1 MNANGLSPEQTRSY
15 QQNGYILVKNVFTKD
30 EARALRREAHEL
42 AERVQQIRSLESTW
56 GSVRASD
63 PAKKTAIAGL
73 HDVQFYSAAFAR
85 MILDPRLTGIAQSIV
100 GPNVQLHHTKMFI
113 KPPERGSPFP
123 MHQDKPYFPHERDTM
138 IAAIVHLD
146 DAPVEKGCVRFYPGT
161 HKLGLIEGADSR
173 DHSLPPDKYPI
184 ERATPAPGEAGDVVF
199 FSYLTVHGS
208 GVNTSNEARTTVL
221 IQMRDPTDA
230 PTVRTHE
237 SRGQGMM
244 LAGIDPSC
252 CTTKAPEAAPAPVG
266 AGMGMM

>member
-1 MNANGLSPEQTRSY
+1 MSLGLSPEQIRSY
-15 QQNGYILVKNVFTKD
+15 QDNGFVLVKGLFTRD

-42 AERVQQIRSLESTW
+42 AGRVQKLRNLESTW
-56 GSVRASD
+56 GSVRSGD
-63 PAKKTAIAGL
+63 PSKQTAIAGL

-85 MILDPRLTGIAQSIV
+85 MIVDPRFTSIAQSII

-146 DAPVEKGCVRFYPGT
+146 DAPLEKGCLRVVPGT
-161 HKLGLIEGADSR
+161 HKLGLLEESGQR
-173 DHSLPPDKYPI
+173 DHSLPHETYPI
-184 ERATPAPGEAGDVVF
+184 DRATPVPAEAGDAIF

-208 GVNTSNEARTTVL
+208 GVNTSSEARTTVL
-221 IQMRDPTDA
+221 IQMRDPTDP

-252 CTTKAPEAAPAPVG
+252 CTTKAPDSAPVG
-266 AGMGMM
+266 AAMGMM